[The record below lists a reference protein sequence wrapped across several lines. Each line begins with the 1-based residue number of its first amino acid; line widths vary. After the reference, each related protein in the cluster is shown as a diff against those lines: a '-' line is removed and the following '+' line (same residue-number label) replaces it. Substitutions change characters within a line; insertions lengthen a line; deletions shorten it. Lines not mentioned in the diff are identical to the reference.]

1 MDEKIV
7 TLSVSVYRK
16 SLKSKG
22 KRYDYYQILIPM
34 KRIRILDKKVRIA
47 IYPAEWINESD

>member
-7 TLSVSVYRK
+7 SLSVNVYRK
-16 SLKSKG
+16 TKRVKG

-47 IYPAEWINESD
+47 IYPAEWINESQ